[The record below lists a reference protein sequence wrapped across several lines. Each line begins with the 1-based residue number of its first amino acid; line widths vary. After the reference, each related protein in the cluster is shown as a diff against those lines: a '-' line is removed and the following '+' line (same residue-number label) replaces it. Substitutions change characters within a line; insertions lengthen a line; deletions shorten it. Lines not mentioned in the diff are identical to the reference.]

1 MTSLAAAST
10 DTEGLR
16 SVCQRSTAVFRCQ
29 QATAVL
35 PDANTATSV
44 FHFQQGPAVAANAAP
59 ADLSG
64 PPRACKYTAGF
75 RCHQGLAITP
85 KTHKSTTVL
94 GCQRDS
100 YALLP
105 ARPRHHS
112 IPLIIILQKK
122 KKKMVGGRLGEERI
136 IKRKREGG
144 GVRAYKRA
152 IYGSVSRPQ

>member
-59 ADLSG
+59 ADLSV

-112 IPLIIILQKK
+112 IPLINILQKE
-122 KKKMVGGRLGEERI
+122 KMVGGEERI